1 MVKSTPLKEGL
12 ASAGRRNGCL
22 AGRRRKG
29 RNRKMTVEEIIQT
42 PEYISVVNDYRDM
55 CLWFAPAD
63 CRPQNDVQLEQILTS
78 IERYGDLAAYKRV
91 GRIRKWLSPDF
102 KPRYSDGLPIH
113 G

>member
-1 MVKSTPLKEGL
+1 
-12 ASAGRRNGCL
+12 
-22 AGRRRKG
+22 
-29 RNRKMTVEEIIQT
+29 MTVEEIIKT

-102 KPRYSDGLPIH
+102 KPRYSNGLPIH